1 MKPDADIRVLYR
13 QLQAYGVDLEK
24 YYQEALDLGV
34 KFIKF
39 IPEDP
44 PEIMIKDNELYIKI
58 NDLLYGEE
66 DIYKSDFVVLSTP
79 LIPREESK
87 EIAKKLRV
95 PINSD
100 GFLLEAH
107 PKMRPVDFSSE
118 GIFLAGT
125 AHCPKNIAESIT
137 QGMAAA
143 SHALIP
149 LRKQRL
155 KVEAII
161 AEVIPETCIGCGA
174 CASVCPFNAIDWSP
188 TGFPRVNKG
197 ACKGCGLCSVE
208 CPVGAM
214 QLKYY
219 KDYQLIP
226 AIQGI
231 FDTKHI
237 QQEDPDE
244 PVILTIA
251 CRWCSYAAADLAGIM
266 RLKYPTNIR
275 ILLVPCTGRV
285 DFGHIF
291 EAFENGADGVVIAG
305 CLKDQCH
312 YVDGNLVAERRVE
325 QAKKTLKVL
334 GVDPERLEMIFN
346 SAGMPREFVAF
357 MNEFTEKII
366 EKKRVDRK
374 KLPIFAKLKNP
385 GRDD

>member
-1 MKPDADIRVLYR
+1 MISAS
-13 QLQAYGVDLEK
+13 GVDLEK

-34 KFIKF
+34 KFIKYV
-39 IPEDP
+39 PEKP
-44 PEIMIKDNELYIKI
+44 PEVFVDGGGVVKIKV

-66 DIYKSDFVVLSTP
+66 NTYQTDLLVLSTP
-79 LIPREESK
+79 LIPREETK
-87 EIAKKLRV
+87 DIAKKLRV
-95 PINSD
+95 PLNSD

-125 AHCPKNIAESIT
+125 AHSPKNIAESIT

-149 LRKQRL
+149 MRKQSM

-161 AEVIPETCIGCGA
+161 AEVNVEKCVGCGA
-174 CASVCPFNAIDWSP
+174 CASVCPFKAIDWGP
-188 TGFPRVNKG
+188 TGFPRVNKA

-214 QLKYY
+214 QLKYF

-226 AIQGI
+226 AIDGI
-231 FDTKHI
+231 LDPVYVNP
-237 QQEDPDE
+237 EDPEE

-266 RLKYPTNIR
+266 RLKYPTNTR

-285 DFGHIF
+285 DFKHIF
-291 EAFENGADGVVIAG
+291 EAFEKGADGVVVAG
-305 CLKDQCH
+305 CLKEQCH
-312 YVDGNLVAERRVE
+312 YIDGNLIAERRVA

-334 GVDPERLEMIFN
+334 GLDPDRLEMIFN
-346 SAGMPREFVAF
+346 SAGMPREFAAF
-357 MNEFTEKII
+357 MNTFTERIK
-366 EKKRVDRK
+366 EKKRVQRD
-374 KLPIFAKLKNP
+374 KLPVFNEVVIPAE
-385 GRDD
+385 DD